1 MKILLD
7 THAFLWA
14 VMDSDRLSDRAR
26 HLIGDPGNDLCLSA
40 ASAHEIAVKA
50 ARGHLRLPEDPSTYI
65 RTRVATLGLRPLPV
79 TVEHATEAA
88 MLPPI
93 HADPWDRLLIA
104 QARLESIPILTVDRL
119 VRSYD
124 VETIW

>member
-26 HLIGDPGNDLCLSA
+26 HLIGDPDNDLCLSA
-40 ASAHEIAVKA
+40 ASAYEIAVKA
-50 ARGHLRLPEDPSTYI
+50 AKGHLRLPEDPSTYI
-65 RTRVATLGLRPLPV
+65 RTRIATLGLRPLPV

-104 QARLESIPILTVDRL
+104 QARLESIPILTADRL
-119 VRSYD
+119 VRRYD